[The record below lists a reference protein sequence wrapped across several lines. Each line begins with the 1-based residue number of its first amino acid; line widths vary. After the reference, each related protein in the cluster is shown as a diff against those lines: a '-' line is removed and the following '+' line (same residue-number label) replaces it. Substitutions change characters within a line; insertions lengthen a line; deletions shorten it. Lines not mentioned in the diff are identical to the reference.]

1 MSLPGNPNGG
11 GYPPPPNGGYPP
23 MQGGRLYP
31 NTYPRPAGGVYPR
44 PGNFPTSP
52 LTSGGATVPNAPS
65 SGGLAGADHNK
76 VQNDAYK
83 KAQIET
89 ATPENL
95 ILMLYDGAL
104 RFMGQAEE
112 AFKEKNLEKI
122 SNLLLRIQAIFTE
135 LMTSLDKE
143 KGGDIATNL
152 ERLYLF
158 FLRQLTDANIKKDPA
173 PMLAIKPLVQDL
185 RNTWEQAMQINQQTQ
200 QVKTQPVTARPRL
213 NFTA

>member
-1 MSLPGNPNGG
+1 MSLPGNTNGG
-11 GYPPPPNGGYPP
+11 GYPPPKGGYPP
-23 MQGGRLYP
+23 MQGGRMFP

-44 PGNFPTSP
+44 PGGVPTNPIS
-52 LTSGGATVPNAPS
+52 SGNISVPNAPS
-65 SGGLAGADHNK
+65 SGGLDHGK

-83 KAQIET
+83 KTQIET

-122 SNLLLRIQAIFTE
+122 SNLLLRVQAIFTE

-143 KGGDIATNL
+143 KGGDIAVNL

-158 FLRQLTDANIKKDPA
+158 FLRQLSDANIKKDPE
-173 PMLAIKPLVQDL
+173 PMLAIKPLVVDL

-200 QVKTQPVTARPRL
+200 QVKTQPAVARPRL